1 MWYCERDGAIKLFN
15 SEGFY
20 PVTGKP
26 LRIKSK
32 CCGEIL
38 NFDICI
44 LKIDTNA
51 RFL

>member
-1 MWYCERDGAIKLFN
+1 MGSEFRAVVVKDNAITRSVLF
-15 SEGFY
+15 
-20 PVTGKP
+20 
-26 LRIKSK
+26 LMLLWIKTK

-51 RFL
+51 RFF